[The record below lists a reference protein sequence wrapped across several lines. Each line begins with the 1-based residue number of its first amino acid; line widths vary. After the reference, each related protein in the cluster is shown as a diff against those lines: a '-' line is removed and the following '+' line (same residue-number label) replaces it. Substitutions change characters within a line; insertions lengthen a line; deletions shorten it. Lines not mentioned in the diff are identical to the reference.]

1 MNQGKYVFSQIISLI
16 STTSFRSCVDRY
28 KGDFKTKHFSCWKQ
42 YLCMIFG
49 QLTHRESLSDTVLC
63 LSANG
68 SKLYHLG
75 IGVAFSK
82 STLAKANENRDFRI
96 YLDLAMLLIG
106 EAKKLYLK
114 DNELEVNLE
123 SNVFAIDATTIDMC
137 LSVFSWAKFRTTKAG
152 IRLHTQ
158 LDLKTS
164 IPEFIEITNA
174 AVHELNVM
182 DLIKYQTDSFY
193 ILDRGYTDFE
203 RLYRIHL
210 NEAFY
215 IIRAKDNLHFNRIS
229 STYSD
234 KRMGVICDQEISL
247 NNFYALKEYP
257 ENLRRI
263 KFYDK
268 ENNRT
273 FVFLTNNWELKA
285 TEIAQLY
292 KHRWKIELFFK
303 WIKQHLKIKS
313 FWGRSEN
320 AVKTQIWIAI
330 GAYALIAIA
339 KKKLKLKQS
348 LYEILQLVSICSLDK
363 VPIRELFSKA
373 IKKSFKEQNPNQ
385 LNIFD

>member
-16 STTSFRSCVDRY
+16 STTSFKSCVDRY

-42 YLCMIFG
+42 YLCMAFG

-75 IGVAFSK
+75 IGMAFSK
-82 STLAKANENRDFRI
+82 STLAKANENRNFRI

-114 DNELEVNLE
+114 DNELEVNLK

-137 LSVFSWAKFRTTKAG
+137 LSVFSWAKFRSTKAG
-152 IRLHTQ
+152 IKLHTQ

-174 AVHELNVM
+174 AVHEVNVM

-193 ILDRGYTDFE
+193 VLDRGYTDFE

-229 STYSD
+229 STYPN
-234 KRMGVICDQEISL
+234 KTMGVICDQEISL

-268 ENNRT
+268 ENDRT

-285 TEIAQLY
+285 TDIAQLY

-330 GAYALIAIA
+330 GTYALIAIA

-363 VPIRELFSKA
+363 TPIRELFSNT
-373 IKKSFKEQNPNQ
+373 IKQNLKGENPNQ
-385 LNIFD
+385 LNIFE